1 MTTKNQRPNDR
12 QHDVLP
18 SHSSTLL
25 YRHLH
30 QCLKLLPCLSPWRF
44 LNSRPMCLFQLL
56 LSNFPE
62 TQRHKTITLLCLQI
76 LWVRN
81 MVRVQQGLILLHN
94 VWGFRWEESK
104 IKGLDDSKA
113 WDWNY
118 LGVPT
123 LPCPVLG
130 WMTKIWALLK
140 MSIRG
145 LTHSLSM
152 WLGLQY
158 ACVCL
163 GYNMLR
169 NKLPGPEQRDFLQ
182 D

>member
-1 MTTKNQRPNDR
+1 
-12 QHDVLP
+12 
-18 SHSSTLL
+18 
-25 YRHLH
+25 
-30 QCLKLLPCLSPWRF
+30 
-44 LNSRPMCLFQLL
+44 MCLFQLL
-56 LSNFPE
+56 LSNFLE

-130 WMTKIWALLK
+130 WMTKI
-140 MSIRG
+140 
-145 LTHSLSM
+145 
-152 WLGLQY
+152 
-158 ACVCL
+158 
-163 GYNMLR
+163 
-169 NKLPGPEQRDFLQ
+169 
-182 D
+182 